1 MMFMQ
6 FQMVVTVRKQLY
18 SKASN
23 GNSSIGGTDVDLA
36 AYLVDEEYRKVMEA
50 LGKELFPVEG
60 LWQRNG

>member
-1 MMFMQ
+1 
-6 FQMVVTVRKQLY
+6 MVVIVGKQLY

-23 GNSSIGGTDVDLA
+23 SNSSIGDTDVDLA
-36 AYLVDEEYRKVMEA
+36 TYVFDEEYRKVMEA